1 MPKKTLNTDIVND
14 YLDHIKKDKEKNL
27 SIQTL
32 KTYENIG
39 NNLPFNI
46 LTNQNTI
53 IKKLKDVYE
62 NPNTLALYLNMII
75 LVRKYK
81 DEEVDKLIKFRN
93 QLRDK
98 IIASRKSNLDKL
110 DDELPNLDFDGFYDI
125 NNLEVTLPTNTQLID
140 FFLGGSDSFVNVVQ
154 SNTVGCDLTKLEWS
168 LSFNLG

>member
-62 NPNTLALYLNMII
+62 NPNLWWNEKKTQDLKDAWLSRNFGKPEILLNYLLDLA
-75 LVRKYK
+75 
-81 DEEVDKLIKFRN
+81 
-93 QLRDK
+93 
-98 IIASRKSNLDKL
+98 KS
-110 DDELPNLDFDGFYDI
+110 
-125 NNLEVTLPTNTQLID
+125 Q
-140 FFLGGSDSFVNVVQ
+140 NVI
-154 SNTVGCDLTKLEWS
+154 
-168 LSFNLG
+168 